1 MLLRKQAIKE
11 NFTFPPHLT
20 SASPLLGETVDTV
33 STDVLRAERSAGVTE
48 SRNCRRR
55 MMMGEQHTYCW
66 VVQDATWY

>member
-33 STDVLRAERSAGVTE
+33 STDVLRASEAQVSLRAVT
-48 SRNCRRR
+48 
-55 MMMGEQHTYCW
+55 
-66 VVQDATWY
+66 VVVG